1 MESMLFALNA
11 VLPIVV
17 TVAVGY
23 LLKRLGWVN
32 ESLSKALNKLVFRVF
47 LPLMLF
53 LNVYRIESF
62 SLSYVGYLG
71 YMIGIFVV
79 AFFLALPL
87 IRWVTPDGRRRGVL
101 LQASFRSNFALIGIP
116 LAEAMAGSAGTL
128 TATRAAAF
136 VVPVFNVLSVI
147 SLSIFGNGEK
157 KPSAKKIL
165 IDIATN
171 PLIDSIAIGFVFL
184 GLRAGLARFGIAF
197 RPENLTVV
205 WSVVEDLAGLATPL
219 ALISLGTQFE
229 FSAIRSQRKELA
241 FALVMRHLILP
252 LLGIGTAYLLFA
264 NTFDAGQ
271 FAVLVA
277 VFATPVAVSSVPMAQ
292 EMGSDSILAGQIVVF
307 TTLLSAFSVF
317 ICCFL
322 LKLAGV
328 FG

>member
-1 MESMLFALNA
+1 MESFLFALNA
-11 VLPIVV
+11 VLPIVL

-23 LLKRLGWVN
+23 GLKRIGWLNVT
-32 ESLSKALNKLVFRVF
+32 LSKALNKLVFRVF

-53 LNVYRIESF
+53 LNVYRIESL
-62 SLSYVGYLG
+62 SLSYAGYLG
-71 YMIGIFVV
+71 YMIGVLAVV
-79 AFFLALPL
+79 FFLVLPL

-116 LAEAMAGSAGTL
+116 LAESIAGTAGVQ
-128 TATRAAAF
+128 TATLTAAF

-147 SLSIFGNGEK
+147 SLSIFGTGEK
-157 KPSAKKIL
+157 KPSVKKIFL
-165 IDIATN
+165 DILTN
-171 PLIDSIAIGFVFL
+171 PLIDSIALGFVFL
-184 GLRAGLARFGIAF
+184 GLRALFGRFGVAF

-219 ALISLGTQFE
+219 ALLSLGSQFE
-229 FSAIRSQRKELA
+229 FSAIRSQRKELT
-241 FALVMRHLILP
+241 FALVMRHVVFPI
-252 LLGIGTAYLLFA
+252 LGIGSAYLFFA

-271 FAVLVA
+271 FAVLIA

-307 TTLLSAFSVF
+307 TTLLSSLSVF
-317 ICCFL
+317 LACFL